1 MQKVL
6 SQEKYTV
13 RKVVTPEVNKQ
24 VLRFIKNF
32 NTYMVDTEKE
42 YEVIRRIFRTG
53 YCWHFAHLLK
63 TTFGRGEV
71 CWAAPFG
78 HFIWLDN
85 EIPYDIEG
93 VYYGESLYF
102 IPESYLGDTLR
113 DFLHI
118 PDIAHNTTAEEIMG
132 IIHRYEKDN
141 NLPNRDDEVLHLL
154 QP

>member
-1 MQKVL
+1 MYGKRI
-6 SQEKYTV
+6 K
-13 RKVVTPEVNKQ
+13 KNNPNVNKQ

-32 NTYMVDTEKE
+32 TTHAAATEKE
-42 YEVIRRIFRTG
+42 YEIIRQTFRTG

-85 EIPYDIEG
+85 ETPYDIEG

-102 IPESYLGDTLR
+102 IPESYR
-113 DFLHI
+113 RFVH
-118 PDIAHNTTAEEIMG
+118 AG
-132 IIHRYEKDN
+132 IIIKTITFWIGINQSDRFTVTNYIKF
-141 NLPNRDDEVLHLL
+141 
-154 QP
+154 